1 MKCGTLTV
9 GQATHLNHPDA
20 SSHNQPHS
28 PAGRGRVAIFVVSIE
43 TPLAGDQT
51 NLGVTEQTVRWCD
64 QPDFQ
69 VQFFLGWG
77 ISWNSSRKRGLG
89 GIILQWPCEHPIA
102 ATLSQDLDLGGWC
115 MASYFIYSYRLWCP
129 DTENGRWRL
138 LAFPAFLKLWFSEH
152 LCPKSASGSGILRSG
167 GRGGRKSVLRW
178 GG

>member
-69 VQFFLGWG
+69 VQFFLG
-77 ISWNSSRKRGLG
+77 
-89 GIILQWPCEHPIA
+89 
-102 ATLSQDLDLGGWC
+102 
-115 MASYFIYSYRLWCP
+115 
-129 DTENGRWRL
+129 
-138 LAFPAFLKLWFSEH
+138 
-152 LCPKSASGSGILRSG
+152 
-167 GRGGRKSVLRW
+167 
-178 GG
+178 